1 MLGFIA
7 KNPSKSGALCG
18 MSGERASGG
27 KKHQHSRCRSC
38 AGSSKSCCPCIQR
51 RLKRASLLWRG
62 SNGAITRPISRIV
75 NAEKRRAKESGVVGL
90 RVVDK
95 CGGVRNIHS
104 MPRQHRGW
112 DAQEPCM
119 LCSCT
124 SESKNVVA
132 FICMRANN
140 RHVDPQ

>member
-38 AGSSKSCCPCIQR
+38 AGSSKSCCPYIQR

-62 SNGAITRPISRIV
+62 SNGAIIRPISRIV
-75 NAEKRRAKESGVVGL
+75 NAEKRRAKESGVVGIKPSITVRGKGKQEREIAL
-90 RVVDK
+90 EK
-95 CGGVRNIHS
+95 KGVH
-104 MPRQHRGW
+104 
-112 DAQEPCM
+112 
-119 LCSCT
+119 
-124 SESKNVVA
+124 
-132 FICMRANN
+132 
-140 RHVDPQ
+140 